1 MGIMP
6 AWYTTTS
13 TKKKKQ
19 VKYRTAEAKQR
30 ADRER
35 ENWEKFIQKHNPE
48 RKKPTQS
55 GTLKNYNLNPPIG
68 RELKHYPSFS
78 SGVGVGLK
86 KQHNQY
92 TGSNIIGI
100 GTLHKSN
107 AVPVFR
113 KEDAED
119 IAKMRR

>member
-1 MGIMP
+1 MP

-35 ENWEKFIQKHNPE
+35 ENWEKLIQKHNPE

-86 KQHNQY
+86 KQNNQY